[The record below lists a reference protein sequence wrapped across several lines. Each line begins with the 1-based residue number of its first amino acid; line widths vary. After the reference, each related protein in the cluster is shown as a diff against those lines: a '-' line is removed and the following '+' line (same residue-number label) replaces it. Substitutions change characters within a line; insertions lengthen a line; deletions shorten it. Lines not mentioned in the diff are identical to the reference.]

1 MTTRRFHLSVLAVL
15 ACAVLAGCERKAW
28 REEPHPPVPDKIKP
42 ENIPDGGGAA

>member
-1 MTTRRFHLSVLAVL
+1 MFTRRLHFSFLAML

-28 REEPHPPVPDKIKP
+28 RADPHPPLPEKIKL